1 MQVQRT
7 QLHFSNFLLVIW
19 TTTHL
24 KHIYNPSRQPAYCNL
39 VFSSIYLG
47 QWCKLSHL
55 SLWSLFPF
63 HIFTHTAFFLL
74 TAFKVLYSQFLR
86 THSPN
91 SFFIYKNETTQKI
104 PLFISYFMAS
114 GNNPPFLQ
122 RQETKP
128 LFTVWGTA
136 VSSLFAFFEF
146 GFLFFLRKPQTRKS
160 LRLPHVCSAPNTIQF
175 LHTSLKKRFRLKF
188 RGHVAFPKSSWWL
201 SPLSSGP

>member
-7 QLHFSNFLLVIW
+7 QIHFSNFLLVIW

-47 QWCKLSHL
+47 QCCKLSHL

-74 TAFKVLYSQFLR
+74 TAFKVLYPQFLR

-91 SFFIYKNETTQKI
+91 RFFYIQEWNHTENSSPSPTLWPEETT
-104 PLFISYFMAS
+104 PLFYSFRKQ
-114 GNNPPFLQ
+114 NPFLLYEVLLFPHFLPFLSLVFFFFK
-122 RQETKP
+122 ET
-128 LFTVWGTA
+128 T
-136 VSSLFAFFEF
+136 
-146 GFLFFLRKPQTRKS
+146 
-160 LRLPHVCSAPNTIQF
+160 N
-175 LHTSLKKRFRLKF
+175 
-188 RGHVAFPKSSWWL
+188 
-201 SPLSSGP
+201 